1 MSNDLEAFLQS
12 YSDLVVVYFW
22 QEESESNAYIER
34 LTGAVDRFKNVPI
47 IQLTFSEHVAWA
59 QAHGVYGTPAIIVY
73 YQHQPLFRLIG
84 RVTPSELLQRL
95 KDFGV

>member
-12 YSDLVVVYFW
+12 YADLVLVYFW
-22 QEESESNAYIER
+22 QEESELNAYIER
-34 LTGAVDRFKNVPI
+34 LTAAIDRFKNVPI
-47 IQLTFSEHVAWA
+47 IQLTLSEHVEWA

-84 RVTPSELLQRL
+84 RATPDELLKRL
-95 KDFGV
+95 TDFEL

>member
-22 QEESESNAYIER
+22 QDDSESNVYVER
-34 LTGAVDRFKNVPI
+34 LMGAIDRFKNVPI
-47 IQLTFSEHVAWA
+47 IQLTLSEHVEWA
-59 QAHGVYGTPAIIVY
+59 QAHGVYGTPAIVVY

-84 RVTPSELLQRL
+84 RITPGELLQRL
-95 KDFGV
+95 ADFEI